1 MPAGQEWTAGILLR
15 TRRPLQ
21 ELVLWNVVTIPKKPP
36 LGARIEMSLNKPSI
50 PRQPTAALRPRHSI
64 QRSDYTLRDPSKLPT
79 KPQYTHKP
87 VFSLQGPGH
96 IDEARRLTQ
105 FPAVLRWS
113 LEH

>member
-50 PRQPTAALRPRHSI
+50 PRQRTAALRPRLSI

-79 KPQYTHKP
+79 KPQCAHEPILY
-87 VFSLQGPGH
+87 LQRPGY
-96 IDEARRLTQ
+96 IDEARRHTQ
-105 FPAVLRWS
+105 FPAVFRRS
-113 LEH
+113 LKH